1 MDLLNKI
8 NKIPLEVAM
17 IIKMYIPREFIIITN
32 KKDYENEYM
41 KLRMVYNTSSL
52 PYKSL
57 SFKRNYTLE
66 SYIQKIIKHKLNY
79 IFEMLIK
86 YKYNHW
92 INIKKYR
99 YRGYKYSN
107 YIQYLEQTCIKFE
120 STKCRNTIHKFEKE
134 NGIVRK
140 KKHKKIRRINNTWT
154 T

>member
-8 NKIPLEVAM
+8 NKIPLEVVM
-17 IIKMYIPREFIIITN
+17 IIKTYISREFIIITN

-41 KLRMVYNTSSL
+41 KMRLKWNETAL
-52 PYKSL
+52 PYKSI
-57 SFKRNYTLE
+57 SYNYTFE
-66 SYIQKIIKHKLNY
+66 SYVRKIIKNNMNY
-79 IFEMLIK
+79 IFEMVIK

-92 INIKKYR
+92 LKIKKYR
-99 YRGYKYSN
+99 YNGYKYRN
-107 YIQYLEQTCIKFE
+107 YIQFLEQLCIILE
-120 STKCRNTIHKFEKE
+120 STKCGNVIKMFEGK

>member
-17 IIKMYIPREFIIITN
+17 IIKMYIPRIIIITN

-41 KLRMVYNTSSL
+41 SLRLEYNREAL
-52 PYKSL
+52 PYKSI
-57 SFKRNYTLE
+57 SYKKKYTLE
-66 SYIQKIIKHKLNY
+66 SYIGKIIKNDLNY
-79 IFEMLIK
+79 IFEMIIK

-92 INIKKYR
+92 IKIKKYR

-107 YIQYLEQTCIKFE
+107 YIHFLEQLCIKLE
-120 STKCRNTIHKFEKE
+120 STKCREAIKIFEEK

-154 T
+154 N